1 MMTSLMALLILNA
14 SAQTCPAVS
23 AQEVTAALA
32 SNGETGAWA
41 VDGPVQPYPNV
52 PYYEC
57 HYFSNTGK
65 LNRQV
70 LIQVRPAEGAE
81 RTSLKHFVDQ
91 VSKTAPVPPRAVAGL
106 GDEAWFYVDAEGA
119 GQLNVRSGSTVVA
132 VVHVNIDLQVKGS
145 ADADRKLGVAR
156 AVAEHAV
163 RQRGS
168 SNRDPTVQGMYR

>member
-1 MMTSLMALLILNA
+1 MMTSLLALLILNA

-32 SNGETGAWA
+32 SNGEAGAWA

-52 PYYEC
+52 PYFEC
-57 HYFSNTGK
+57 HYFSKTGK

-91 VSKTAPVPPRAVAGL
+91 VSKTASVPPRAVAGL

-119 GQLNVRSGSTVVA
+119 GQLNVRSGSG
-132 VVHVNIDLQVKGS
+132 VVHVNLDLQVKGS
-145 ADADRKLGVAR
+145 ADAERKLR
-156 AVAEHAV
+156 AAQAIAGYAV
-163 RQRGS
+163 QRLKSGEIS
-168 SNRDPTVQGMYR
+168 VTKR